1 MSLYYSLIPILVIDA
16 YIIGGL
22 VVFSFIYKKLPLTP
36 DVQTRHSSAI
46 LNKWIREY
54 WMWVTSPVMRFFVRF
69 QIRPNTISLWGTV
82 FAGLSGVAFA
92 VGEIGLAG
100 WLMIC
105 GASLDFF
112 DGRVARATGQITHS
126 GAFFDSSMDRISEGL
141 TLSGIAYLYRNSP
154 VFWIVM
160 LVYLGSMLTSYTKA
174 RGENMGVEY
183 AGGMMQRPERI
194 VYIGASGALMPML
207 VAIAAYF
214 FPQKIT
220 DIVQTTYHAYIIPL
234 TLVAIGTNV
243 TTYHRVVNIMGLLD
257 KKYGERKP

>member
-1 MSLYYSLIPILVIDA
+1 MHLYYSLVPVLVINA
-16 YIIGGL
+16 YVITGLII
-22 VVFSFIYKKLPLTP
+22 FSFIYKKLPLTP
-36 DVQTRHSSAI
+36 DVQDRHSSVI

-54 WMWVTSPVMRFFVRF
+54 WMWVTSPVMQFFLRFK
-69 QIRPNTISLWGTV
+69 IRPNTISLWGTV

-92 VGEIGLAG
+92 VGEIGLGG
-100 WLMIC
+100 WLMIF

-112 DGRVARATGQITHS
+112 DGQVARETSQITHS

-141 TLSGIAYLYRNSP
+141 TLSGIAYLYRTSP

-183 AGGMMQRPERI
+183 AGGTMQRPERI
-194 VYIGASGALMPML
+194 VYIGASGVVMPML

-214 FPQKIT
+214 LPHQIP
-220 DIVQTTYHAYIIPL
+220 DIAKATTCVYAIPL
-234 TLVAIGTNV
+234 ALVAFGTNV
-243 TTYHRVVNIMGLLD
+243 TTYHRIVNIMRLLD
-257 KKYGERKP
+257 VKYQDRK